1 MDDKARHERGLTQ
14 RRQVLGN
21 AHVERSIT
29 ARTEFN
35 SEFQELITRYAWGE
49 IWTRPHFDER
59 TRRILV
65 IGTTLALDKWEE
77 FRLHVR
83 AALAEGPQERSVAFE
98 TAFKELTGD
107 TIPDTAL
114 ITLELP
120 EQAENGN
127 IVPYTLT
134 VESPM
139 TEQDYVKTL
148 HLLST
153 ANPNSKV
160 ASFHFTP
167 QSGLAK
173 VTGRMRLA
181 KTQDVICIAE
191 LSNGMK
197 VMGTTRVE
205 VALGGCLN

>member
-1 MDDKARHERGLTQ
+1 MANPPGLGVSGCDQATD
-14 RRQVLGN
+14 N
-21 AHVERSIT
+21 SERSPPRSSDR
-29 ARTEFN
+29 ART
-35 SEFQELITRYAWGE
+35 QLL
-49 IWTRPHFDER
+49 PP
-59 TRRILV
+59 
-65 IGTTLALDKWEE
+65 LALPG
-77 FRLHVR
+77 V
-83 AALAEGPQERSVAFE
+83 ALAEGPSERSAAFE

-120 EQAENGN
+120 EHAENGN
-127 IVPYTLT
+127 IVPYMLS

-139 TEQDYVKTL
+139 TEQDHVKSL

-153 ANPNSKV
+153 ANPNAKV
-160 ASFHFTP
+160 ATFHFTP
-167 QSGLAK
+167 QSGVAK

-181 KTQDVICIAE
+181 KTQDVICVAE
-191 LSNGMK
+191 LSSGRK